1 MRLYDATNG
10 VSLTIHNTDRDLRRS
25 GMKHYATA
33 GQTDGG
39 ERRSIVNAIAA
50 TAMTGNVD
58 PWSHMVFWLE
68 KMAEYVDRPDHASS
82 KRAHRADAISGPAHR
97 SIVADGERAK
107 VAPAVTAS
115 ITVVERF
122 SANSVSITWRDSQA
136 GNYCEQLWVRRISK
150 SQGVCALT
158 GARIVRGDAVYG
170 LASRATRRPMNLAQM
185 ILARPIEEIGQ
196 ASY

>member
-1 MRLYDATNG
+1 M
-10 VSLTIHNTDRDLRRS
+10 S
-25 GMKHYATA
+25 
-33 GQTDGG
+33 
-39 ERRSIVNAIAA
+39 AIAA
-50 TAMTGNVD
+50 TAMTGDVD

-68 KMAEYVDRPDHASS
+68 KMAEYVDRPDHALNN
-82 KRAHRADAISGPAHR
+82 RTHRAGAISSPVHR

-122 SANSVSITWRDSQA
+122 SANSVSITWRDSRA
-136 GNYCEQLWVRRISK
+136 GNYCEQLWVRRISR

-158 GARIVRGDAVYG
+158 GARIARGDAVYG
-170 LASRATRRPMNLAQM
+170 PASRATRRPMNLAQM